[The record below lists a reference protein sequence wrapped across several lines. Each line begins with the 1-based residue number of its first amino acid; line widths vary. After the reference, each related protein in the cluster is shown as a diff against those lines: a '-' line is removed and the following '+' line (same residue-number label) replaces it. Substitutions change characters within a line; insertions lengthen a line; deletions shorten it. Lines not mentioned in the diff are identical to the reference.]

1 MKINSN
7 VHLLNAIQESN
18 VGKYLP
24 NEISKIVVNTV
35 LQRNEHKVLH
45 INSFN
50 SWFYWHRSLEGTQY
64 WYDKF
69 IYLQDKV
76 NEDTFK

>member
-7 VHLLNAIQESN
+7 IDLINTIQEGS

-24 NEISKIVVNTV
+24 DEISKIVVNTV
-35 LQRNEHKVLH
+35 LQRNVHKVLH

-69 IYLQDKV
+69 MYLQDKV